1 MSAFIEINEKILEI
15 LNQLSNE
22 RCKIL
27 FGNSAVFSNW
37 LKEYGI
43 NKKVKHFKM

>member
-1 MSAFIEINEKILEI
+1 MSALIVISEKILVI
-15 LNQLSNE
+15 LNQLSDE
-22 RCKIL
+22 RRKIL

-37 LKEYGI
+37 LKENGM